1 MNKQQG
7 FTLIELLI
15 SLVIL
20 GILAAIAYPSYQ
32 GFVIKTRRVEAQNE
46 LIKAQIEQSSYR
58 ITHPSYMSNSS
69 SAGLPSN
76 NEHYAFSVVSASV
89 NTYIMKAEAK
99 TASSQNNDKSTCKTL
114 FINQNNIKT
123 SDGSTDNGYCWMH

>member
-15 SLVIL
+15 SLFIL

-32 GFVIKTRRVEAQNE
+32 GFVIKTRRVDAQSE

-58 ITHPSYMSNSS
+58 IT
-69 SAGLPSN
+69 L
-76 NEHYAFSVVSASV
+76 
-89 NTYIMKAEAK
+89 T
-99 TASSQNNDKSTCKTL
+99 
-114 FINQNNIKT
+114 
-123 SDGSTDNGYCWMH
+123 